1 MSSADALGQHV
12 CVLVHDF
19 MCGCVCICLRVRV
32 CVCALK
38 FLVGELGSGEWGAGS
53 HSGRGS
59 YSGTAVCE
67 RHI

>member
-1 MSSADALGQHV
+1 M
-12 CVLVHDF
+12 LVHDF

-59 YSGTAVCE
+59 YSGTAECE